1 MFVFVLWLPLLL
13 FTFQDIPTALCCK
26 QIDSFWSIP
35 TCLHAPMSL
44 HHCIHSTMYTTCS
57 TSFWNQGLKCKSQRY
72 CGNMPSQGSTKSHAN
87 SLCEEKG
94 TCSPP
99 AVCNTHRLPQ
109 NASPSCTQQKV
120 QTHRLFK
127 SSVGGPL
134 IQSGNARLCWTAGKK
149 VYILLYLCPV
159 LKYFCA
165 FMYLGFGYQHVR
177 VRSPSAVLNIL
188 EALRPLTAFM
198 LS

>member
-57 TSFWNQGLKCKSQRY
+57 TYVLESRFEMQIPTVLWQYAFSGLYQIACKLAMWRKR
-72 CGNMPSQGSTKSHAN
+72 NMQ
-87 SLCEEKG
+87 
-94 TCSPP
+94 
-99 AVCNTHRLPQ
+99 
-109 NASPSCTQQKV
+109 SPSCMQHAPT
-120 QTHRLFK
+120 
-127 SSVGGPL
+127 SSKCFPKLYATESANASTFQVKCRRAL

-149 VYILLYLCPV
+149 VYIFYIYVRCWNTSAPSCIWALVINMSGFVLPV
-159 LKYFCA
+159 QSWTFWKHYD
-165 FMYLGFGYQHVR
+165 H
-177 VRSPSAVLNIL
+177 
-188 EALRPLTAFM
+188 
-198 LS
+198 